1 MTPEQFAALVAR
13 LEAQAHANPGGYRT
27 RVLLFAL
34 LGNAYLFAMVAF
46 LAVLFVVALVS
57 IVFLKA
63 AGVKIAFVVGAF
75 LTVVLRALWVK
86 FPPPEGAEITAREA
100 PELFAEIEK
109 LRVALDAPRFHH
121 LLVTDDFNAA
131 VVQSPRLG
139 LLGWDR
145 NYLLIGLPL
154 AKALSVEQ
162 FKAVLAHEYGH
173 LAGGHGRAANWIY
186 RQRLRWMRLMGM
198 LEAVESKGTF
208 LFKPFLRWYA
218 PHFSA
223 YSYPLARANEFEAD
237 AAAARLTSARAAAQ
251 ALTGVNVVG
260 AYLGERFWPGI
271 QKQAD
276 DLPAPAFAPFAG
288 MGARA
293 AQEMDTASV
302 KGWIGAALARKTTTE
317 DSHPC
322 LAERLAALGE
332 QAELALPASGA
343 AADRLLGASLA
354 PLTQAFDQRWQEAV
368 RPAWEARH
376 KEVQEARARL
386 GELDASLAAG
396 KELSAQDA
404 YDRACLTES
413 PGGDAA
419 GAIAQLRALLDKVP
433 ESPVLLFALGSRLLL
448 HDDAAGRA
456 LVEQAMA
463 RDENAIAAG
472 CQSLRDYLWRQ
483 GKEAEAREWHEKF
496 VARTELKQA
505 AAKEREGVRANDKFE
520 VHGLEPAALQAL
532 LDQLRGVAGLR
543 KAYFVR
549 KKLQFLPHR
558 PLYVFGFVLRGFWFR
573 KKNAIEFVGRL
584 QQAVRFPG
592 ETLILSVQGE
602 NYQFGRKFRWMR
614 GSRIL

>member
-1 MTPEQFAALVAR
+1 MTADQFAALVAR
-13 LEAQAHANPGGYRT
+13 LEAQAKADPGGYRR

-34 LGNAYLFAMVAF
+34 LGNAYLFAMVVF
-46 LAVLFVVALVS
+46 LAALFLAALAS

-75 LTVVLRALWVK
+75 LYVVLRALWVK
-86 FPPPEGAEITAREA
+86 FPPPEGAEVTAREA

-109 LRVALDAPRFHH
+109 LRVALKAPRFHH
-121 LLVTDDFNAA
+121 VLVTDDFNAA

-154 AKALSVEQ
+154 LKSLSVDQ

-173 LAGGHGRAANWIY
+173 LAGGHGRTANWIY

-198 LEAVESKGTF
+198 LEAIESRGGF
-208 LFKPFLRWYA
+208 LFRPFLRWYA

-237 AAAARLTSARAAAQ
+237 AAAARLTDPRAAAQ

-276 DLPAPAFAPFAG
+276 ELPAPAFAPFAG

-293 AQEMDTASV
+293 AQEMDDASV
-302 KGWIGAALARKTTTE
+302 KGWIGAALARRTTAE

-332 QAELALPASGA
+332 RAELALPASGA

-386 GELDASLAAG
+386 AALNASLAAG
-396 KELSAQDA
+396 RELSAQEA

-413 PGGDAA
+413 PGGDAE

-433 ESPVLLFALGSRLLL
+433 DSPVLRFALGTRLLARG
-448 HDDAAGRA
+448 DDAGRA

-463 RDENAIAAG
+463 QDENAIAAG
-472 CQSLRDYLWRQ
+472 CQALRDQFWRQ
-483 GKEAEAREWHEKF
+483 GKEADAREWHEKF
-496 VARTELKQA
+496 VARAALEQA
-505 AAKEREGVRANDKFE
+505 AATEREGVRIKDKFE
-520 VHGLEPAALQAL
+520 VHGLEPAALDAL
-532 LDQLRGVAGLR
+532 LGQLRGVAGLR

-549 KKLQFLPHR
+549 KKVQHLSHR
-558 PLYVFGFVLRGFWFR
+558 PLYVFGFTLKGLWFR
-573 KKNAIEFVGRL
+573 KQKAIEFVGRL

-592 ETLILSVQGE
+592 ETLILSVEGE
-602 NYQFGRKFRWMR
+602 NYPFGRKFRWMR